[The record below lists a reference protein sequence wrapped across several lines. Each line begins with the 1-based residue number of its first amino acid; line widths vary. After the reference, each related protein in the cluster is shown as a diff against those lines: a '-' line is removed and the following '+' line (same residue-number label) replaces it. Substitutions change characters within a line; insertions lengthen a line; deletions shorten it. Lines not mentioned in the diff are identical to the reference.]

1 MKCPRCGNTD
11 PSWFYHGSKGWYC
24 RKCISFGRALI
35 EEELKSAGVQ
45 QPGEHSEE
53 YTLPYPLT
61 PKQKEI
67 AMLAAEHIVH
77 SDVLLDCVCGAGKTE
92 MTVLVIRR
100 MLREKKKICFAI
112 ARRQVVLEVSE
123 RLQGYFPHALVT
135 AVCGG
140 HTSKTDGD
148 LIVCTTHQLYRY
160 YHTFDCLILDEP
172 DAFPFRGSEVLH
184 GIARSAC
191 KGHVMYLTATPD
203 KELKKRCEE
212 GSLLHLRLQERPHG
226 KPLPVPVIHTGP
238 TVVLFVRLLLW
249 LKQHRTHPRLI
260 FVPSIRMAQRMGRV
274 LSLFVRCSVCTSKSP
289 DRDAIIERYRKKKH
303 GILVATTVLERGVT
317 IKDVDV
323 CVWNAD
329 SRIFDEAG
337 LIQMAGRA
345 GRNFQNPYGDVL
357 FLCKEKSAL
366 TKLCQKTIM
375 EANHAVSVMR

>member
-11 PSWFYHGSKGWYC
+11 SSWFYKGSKGWYC
-24 RKCISFGRALI
+24 RKCISFGRALL
-35 EEELKSAGVQ
+35 EEEMSAMKGKV
-45 QPGEHSEE
+45 PAEHSEE

-67 AMLAAEHIVH
+67 ATLAAEHIVH
-77 SDVLLDCVCGAGKTE
+77 TDVLLDCVCGAGKTE
-92 MTVLVIRR
+92 MTVLVIER
-100 MLREKKKICFAI
+100 MLKEKKKICFAI
-112 ARRQVVLEVSE
+112 ARRQVVLEVAD

-140 HTSKTDGD
+140 HTQVTDGD

-160 YHTFDCLILDEP
+160 YQAFDCLILDEP
-172 DAFPFRGSEVLH
+172 DAFPFRGNDVLH

-203 KELKKRCEE
+203 KVLKKRCEE
-212 GSLLHLRLQERPHG
+212 GSLMHFMLQERPHG
-226 KPLPVPVIHTGP
+226 KPLPVPVIRTGP
-238 TVVLFVRLLLW
+238 TVLLFCRLVTW
-249 LKQHRTHPRLI
+249 IRQHRTHPRLI
-260 FVPSIRMAQRMGRV
+260 FVPSIKMANRMKRILAC
-274 LSLFVRCSVCTSKSP
+274 FFPCSVCTSKTEN
-289 DRDAIIERYRKKKH
+289 RDEVIASFRKKKH
-303 GILVATTVLERGVT
+303 GLLIATTVLERGVT

-337 LIQMAGRA
+337 LVQMAGRA
-345 GRNFQNPYGDVL
+345 GRNYENPYGDVL

-366 TKLCQKTIM
+366 AKTCQKTIQ
-375 EANHAVSVMR
+375 EANHEVSVMR

>member
-11 PSWFYHGSKGWYC
+11 ASWFYRGSKGWYC
-24 RKCISFGRALI
+24 RRCISFGRALI
-35 EEELKSAGVQ
+35 EEDMKPVPFHLPE
-45 QPGEHSEE
+45 EHSEE

-67 AMLAAEHIVH
+67 ATLAAKHIVH
-77 SDVLLDCVCGAGKTE
+77 NDVLLDCVCGAGKTE
-92 MTVLVIRR
+92 MTVLVIER

-123 RLQGYFPHALVT
+123 RLQGYFPNARVT

-140 HTSKTDGD
+140 HTAVTDGD

-160 YHTFDCLILDEP
+160 YQAFDCLILDEP
-172 DAFPFRGSEVLH
+172 DAFPFRGNAVLH
-184 GIARSAC
+184 GIAKSAC
-191 KGHVMYLTATPD
+191 RGHVMYLTATPD

-212 GSLLHLRLQERPHG
+212 GSLLHFKLQERPHG

-238 TVVLFVRLLLW
+238 IIILFIRLLTW
-249 LKQHRTHPRLI
+249 LKKHKRHPRLI
-260 FVPSIRMAQRMGRV
+260 FVPSIKMAERMGRV
-274 LSLFVRCSVCTSKSP
+274 LSCFMRCSVCTSKSP
-289 DRDAIIERYRKKKH
+289 DRDAIIEKFRKKKR
-303 GILVATTVLERGVT
+303 GVLVATTVLERGVT

-366 TKLCQKTIM
+366 AKQCQRTIL
-375 EANHAVSVMR
+375 EANHAVSVVR